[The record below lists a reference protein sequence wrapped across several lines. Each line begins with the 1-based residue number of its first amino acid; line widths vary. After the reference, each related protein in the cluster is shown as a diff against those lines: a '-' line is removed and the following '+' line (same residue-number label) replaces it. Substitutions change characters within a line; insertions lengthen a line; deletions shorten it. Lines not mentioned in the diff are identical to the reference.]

1 MSGGLHGFDRSVLRR
16 WRLGGPC
23 VQLRWVWRAAFTVET
38 LMCPEE
44 NGWTGAAGTL
54 VTRNCPYGYRGTRTR
69 RCSIQGVWGE
79 ADESACEE
87 IRCPAFDGW
96 EEMGVGEVQVRPCE
110 KGFAILTCGADGQWE
125 GSPNVCCTCGVDR

>member
-1 MSGGLHGFDRSVLRR
+1 MDGCRGNAGDAQLSLRIPR
-16 WRLGGPC
+16 HAHASR
-23 VQLRWVWRAAFTVET
+23 
-38 LMCPEE
+38 
-44 NGWTGAAGTL
+44 
-54 VTRNCPYGYRGTRTR
+54 
-69 RCSIQGVWGE
+69 SIQGVWGE